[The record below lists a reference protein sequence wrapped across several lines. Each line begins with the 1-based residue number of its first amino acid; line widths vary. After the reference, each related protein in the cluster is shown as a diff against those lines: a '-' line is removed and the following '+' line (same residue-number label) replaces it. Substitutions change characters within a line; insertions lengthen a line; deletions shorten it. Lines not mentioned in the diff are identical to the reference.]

1 VAHVVPSSCLPQRF
15 PGTPGPSQI
24 VLEQFD
30 YSKASVIRPG
40 EAHCSMGE
48 CMITVGSTKAFVLE
62 AYVERFLAP

>member
-1 VAHVVPSSCLPQRF
+1 M
-15 PGTPGPSQI
+15 QI

-40 EAHCSMGE
+40 EARCSMGE